1 MIEINLLPEKLRKK
15 KRTRETPTV
24 QIPKELII
32 GLVGGLVCLLIIIH
46 LILLSF
52 TLGAKMNLSGLEK
65 QWRELAP
72 AKQRVDSVKQEIAS
86 IESKMKYMVSLRAN
100 KRILWAKMLNA
111 ISDDMV
117 RGAWLTRIYFGENTL
132 KIEGSAVSKKG
143 EELINVGKLAN
154 NFKEDKAV
162 YSELK
167 GLEIASIQ
175 RKNIKS
181 TETVDFVIIAGI
193 KE

>member
-46 LILLSF
+46 LILLTF
-52 TLGAKMNLSGLEK
+52 TLGAKVKLSVLEK
-65 QWRELAP
+65 QWNELTP
-72 AKQRVDSVKQEIAS
+72 AKQKVDVIKQEISS

-100 KRILWAKMLNA
+100 KRILWAKMLNE
-111 ISDDMV
+111 ISDNMV
-117 RGAWLTRIYFGENTL
+117 RGAWLTRVYFGENTL

-154 NFKEDKAV
+154 NFKEDKAL

-181 TETVDFVIIAGI
+181 TETVDFVITAGI